1 MKVSRADEESILM
14 SLLSIANVTM
24 PLADPA
30 IVLVASVSCL
40 TVTKPIF
47 FKPSSTSKLDDEV
60 NTGAVVSTT
69 FTVLVAVP
77 AFPEASVDV

>member
-1 MKVSRADEESILM
+1 MLM
-14 SLLSIANVTM
+14 SLLSIVNVTW
-24 PLADPA
+24 PLEVPA

-40 TVTKPIF
+40 TETLPIV
-47 FKPSSTSKLDDEV
+47 FKPSSTSKFGDEV

-77 AFPEASVDV
+77 AFPDASVDV